1 VKRNGE
7 WVAVPMCSMN
17 QQTWSEVYD
26 GRMND
31 PELLKEPQ
39 VFNREQTAAALEVQR
54 IKEGRFPNRPSKNGG
69 LEAAAPCFGQPPY
82 NKSRTQF
89 IARR

>member
-1 VKRNGE
+1 VKRDGK

-26 GRMND
+26 GRLND

-39 VFNREQTAAALEVQR
+39 VFNREQTPTATKV
-54 IKEGRFPNRPSKNGG
+54 
-69 LEAAAPCFGQPPY
+69 
-82 NKSRTQF
+82 
-89 IARR
+89 

>member
-1 VKRNGE
+1 VKKNGE

-31 PELLKEPQ
+31 PELLNEPQ
-39 VFNREQTAAALEVQR
+39 VFNRTKEAAAAALEV
-54 IKEGRFPNRPSKNGG
+54 
-69 LEAAAPCFGQPPY
+69 
-82 NKSRTQF
+82 
-89 IARR
+89 

>member
-1 VKRNGE
+1 LLRGKVHTLGVGMHNFMDAKQVAQADTDPVIRARLDSCVFKGAVKRDGE

-26 GRMND
+26 GRLND

-39 VFNREQTAAALEVQR
+39 VFTKTL
-54 IKEGRFPNRPSKNGG
+54 
-69 LEAAAPCFGQPPY
+69 
-82 NKSRTQF
+82 
-89 IARR
+89 